1 MSKVI
6 LTVDD
11 SISVRQVVAFALH
24 DAGYSTLQAGDGSEA
39 LTKLS
44 GDVQLVITDLN
55 MPTMDGLNL
64 IRHIRTGSTNRY
76 VPIIVLTTESQPA
89 KKQEAKAAGATG
101 WIVKPFRPE
110 QLVAVVQR
118 VLG

>member
-1 MSKVI
+1 MSKAI

-11 SISVRQVVAFALH
+11 SVSVRQVVSFALK
-24 DAGYSTLQAGDGSEA
+24 DAGYDTVEATDGRDA
-39 LTKLS
+39 LTKLTA
-44 GDVQLVITDLN
+44 GMRLVITDLN
-55 MPTMDGLNL
+55 MPNMDGLEL
-64 IRHIRTGSTNRY
+64 IKRIRAGATNKY

-110 QLVAVVQR
+110 QLLAVVQR
-118 VLG
+118 LLG

>member
-1 MSKVI
+1 MPKAI

-11 SISVRQVVAFALH
+11 SISVRQVVSFALK
-24 DAGYSTLQAGDGSEA
+24 DAGYDTVEATDGRDALGKLTAG
-39 LTKLS
+39 
-44 GDVQLVITDLN
+44 VQLVITDLN
-55 MPTMDGLNL
+55 MPNMDGLEL
-64 IRHIRTGSTNRY
+64 IKRIRAGTTNKY

-110 QLVAVVQR
+110 QLLSVVQK

>member
-1 MSKVI
+1 MPHTI

-11 SISVRQVVAFALH
+11 SISVRQVVVFALR
-24 DAGYSTLQAGDGSEA
+24 DAGYNPIEARDGREA
-39 LTKLS
+39 LLKLS
-44 GDVQLVITDLN
+44 ADVRLVITDLN
-55 MPTMDGLNL
+55 MPQMDGLDL
-64 IRHIRTGSTNRY
+64 IRHIRAGSANKY
-76 VPIIVLTTESQPA
+76 VPILVLTTESQQT
-89 KKQEAKAAGATG
+89 KKQEAKFAGATG